1 MTTDLKVSNI
11 SKIYPGCIAN
21 DNVSLKFK
29 SGKIYALLGENGAG
43 KSTLV
48 KILSGVVS
56 PDSGEV
62 FLNDKS
68 LRLNSPL
75 DAKKN
80 KIGMVFQ
87 HFNLFETLSVFEN
100 LSIDAN
106 EDNKDLRSKIKNIL
120 NKYNFSIDLD
130 IPVLNLS
137 AGQKQKVEIIRCLLR
152 NPKVLIMDEPT
163 SVLTEQETDELFIS
177 LKKFCEEG
185 ILIIYITHKLKEVL
199 SLCDEVAVMRK
210 GRVVSVSNTLD
221 EKVETLANKMVG
233 QKLAKIKKKISILKN
248 KDEILKVKHLNFY
261 SDDPFETNLININF
275 SVKKGECLGIAGISG
290 NGQNELF
297 QILSGEIITEDTS
310 IIFRNK
316 EIAKLNPKNRR
327 EYLMAFSPEDRISQA
342 AVPELKI
349 FENVA
354 LNNFKSSN
362 FFEGGLINEKKIKEH
377 SSKILSDFSVN
388 TNNVELK
395 SQFLSGGNLQ
405 KLILG
410 RELITAPELLICYNP
425 TWGLDVGAI
434 NYIHET
440 LIKINEQEKSTI
452 LISTDTEE
460 LLKLSDR
467 IAVIYKGKLSKIMN
481 SEDVT
486 PEKLGVLMGGGSIDQ
501 N

>member
-1 MTTDLKVSNI
+1 MKTDLRISNI
-11 SKIYPGCIAN
+11 SKIYPNCIAN
-21 DNVSLKFK
+21 DNISLQFK

-48 KILSGVVS
+48 KILSGIIR

-62 FLNDKS
+62 FLNKIKIK
-68 LRLNSPL
+68 LNSPI

-100 LSIDAN
+100 LSIVSD
-106 EDNKDLRSKIKNIL
+106 EDNKDLKIRINEIL
-120 NKYNFSIDLD
+120 KKYNFSIDLD
-130 IPVLNLS
+130 VPVLNLS
-137 AGQKQKVEIIRCLLR
+137 AGQKQKVEILRCLLKS
-152 NPKVLIMDEPT
+152 PKVIIMDEPT
-163 SVLTEQETDELFIS
+163 SVLTEQETEELFAS

-210 GRVVSVSNTLD
+210 GKVVSVSQTEN
-221 EKVETLANKMVG
+221 EKLETLANKMVG
-233 QKLAKIKKKISILKN
+233 QKLSKINKKTNNFKN
-248 KDEILKVKHLNFY
+248 KDEIFKIKNLNFY
-261 SDDPFETNLININF
+261 SDDPFETNLFNIHF

-297 QILSGEIITEDTS
+297 QILSGEIISPDTS
-310 IIFRNK
+310 IVFRDK
-316 EIAKLNPKNRR
+316 EIAKLNPKQRR

-349 FENVA
+349 YENVA

-362 FFEGGLINEKKIKEH
+362 FFVNGLVNEKKIKEH
-377 SSKILSDFSVN
+377 SKKILSDFSVN
-388 TNNVELK
+388 TDNVELR

-440 LIKINEQEKSTI
+440 LIKINNQEKSTI

-467 IAVIYKGKLSKIMN
+467 IAVIYKGKLSKFMT
-481 SEDVT
+481 SDEVT
-486 PEKLGVLMGGGSIDQ
+486 PERLGVLMGGGSVD
-501 N
+501 

>member
-1 MTTDLKVSNI
+1 MKTDLRISNI
-11 SKIYPGCIAN
+11 SKIYPNCIAN
-21 DNVSLKFK
+21 DNISLQFK

-48 KILSGVVS
+48 KILSGVIR

-62 FLNDKS
+62 FLNKIKIK
-68 LRLNSPL
+68 LNSPI

-100 LSIDAN
+100 LSIVSN
-106 EDNKDLRSKIKNIL
+106 EDNKDLKIRINEIL
-120 NKYNFSIDLD
+120 KKYNFSIDLD
-130 IPVLNLS
+130 VPVLNLS
-137 AGQKQKVEIIRCLLR
+137 AGQKQKVEILRCLLKS
-152 NPKVLIMDEPT
+152 PKVIIMDEPT
-163 SVLTEQETDELFIS
+163 SVLTEQETGELFAS

-210 GRVVSVSNTLD
+210 GKVVSVSQTKN
-221 EKVETLANKMVG
+221 EKLETLANKMVG
-233 QKLAKIKKKISILKN
+233 QKLSKINKKINNFKN
-248 KDEILKVKHLNFY
+248 KDEIFKVKNLNFY
-261 SDDPFETNLININF
+261 SDDPFETNLFNIHF

-297 QILSGEIITEDTS
+297 QILSGEIITSNTS
-310 IIFRNK
+310 IVFRDK
-316 EIAKLNPKNRR
+316 EIAKLNPKQRR

-349 FENVA
+349 YENVA

-362 FFEGGLINEKKIKEH
+362 FFVNGLVNEKKIKEH
-377 SSKILSDFSVN
+377 SKKILSDFSVN
-388 TNNVELK
+388 TDNVDLR

-434 NYIHET
+434 NYIHKT
-440 LIKINEQEKSTI
+440 LIKINNQEKSTI

-467 IAVIYKGKLSKIMN
+467 IAVIYKGKLSKFMT
-481 SEDVT
+481 SDEVT
-486 PEKLGVLMGGGSIDQ
+486 PERLGVLMGGGSVD
-501 N
+501 

>member
-1 MTTDLKVSNI
+1 MKTDLKISNI
-11 SKIYPGCIAN
+11 SKIYPNCIAN
-21 DNVSLKFK
+21 DNISLQFK

-48 KILSGVVS
+48 KILSGIIR

-62 FLNDKS
+62 FLNKIKIK
-68 LRLNSPL
+68 LNSPI

-100 LSIDAN
+100 LSIVSN
-106 EDNKDLRSKIKNIL
+106 EDNKDLKIRIYEIL
-120 NKYNFSIDLD
+120 KKYNFSIDLD
-130 IPVLNLS
+130 VPVLNLS
-137 AGQKQKVEIIRCLLR
+137 AGQKQKVEILRCLLKS
-152 NPKVLIMDEPT
+152 PKVIIMDEPT
-163 SVLTEQETDELFIS
+163 SVLTEQETGELFTS

-210 GRVVSVSNTLD
+210 GKVVSVSQTKN
-221 EKVETLANKMVG
+221 EKLETLANKMVG
-233 QKLAKIKKKISILKN
+233 QKLSKINKKINNFKI
-248 KDEILKVKHLNFY
+248 KDEIFKVKNLNFY
-261 SDDPFETNLININF
+261 SDDPFETNLFNINF

-297 QILSGEIITEDTS
+297 QILSGEIITPDTS
-310 IIFRNK
+310 IVFRDK
-316 EIAKLNPKNRR
+316 EIAKLNPKQSR
-327 EYLMAFSPEDRISQA
+327 EYLMAFSPEDIISQA

-349 FENVA
+349 YENVD

-362 FFEGGLINEKKIKEH
+362 FFVNGLVNEKKIKEH
-377 SSKILSDFSVN
+377 SKKILSDFSVN
-388 TNNVELK
+388 TDNVELR

-440 LIKINEQEKSTI
+440 LIKINHQEKSTI

-467 IAVIYKGKLSKIMN
+467 IAVIYKGKLSKFMT
-481 SEDVT
+481 SDEVT
-486 PEKLGVLMGGGSIDQ
+486 PERLGVLMGGGSVD
-501 N
+501 

>member
-1 MTTDLKVSNI
+1 MKTDLRISNI
-11 SKIYPGCIAN
+11 SKIYPNCIAN
-21 DNVSLKFK
+21 DNISLQFK

-48 KILSGVVS
+48 KILSGVIR

-62 FLNDKS
+62 FLNETKIK
-68 LRLNSPL
+68 LNSPI

-100 LSIDAN
+100 LSIVSN
-106 EDNKDLRSKIKNIL
+106 EDNKDLKIRIYEIL
-120 NKYNFSIDLD
+120 KKYNFRIDLD
-130 IPVLNLS
+130 VPVLNLS
-137 AGQKQKVEIIRCLLR
+137 AGQKQKVEILRCLLKS
-152 NPKVLIMDEPT
+152 PKVIIMDEPT
-163 SVLTEQETDELFIS
+163 SVLTEQETGELFAS

-210 GRVVSVSNTLD
+210 GKVVSVSQTEN
-221 EKVETLANKMVG
+221 EKLETLANKMVG
-233 QKLAKIKKKISILKN
+233 QKLSKINKKINNFKI
-248 KDEILKVKHLNFY
+248 KDEIFKVKNLNFY
-261 SDDPFETNLININF
+261 SDDPFETNLFNIHF

-297 QILSGEIITEDTS
+297 QILSGEIISPDTS
-310 IIFRNK
+310 IVFRDK
-316 EIAKLNPKNRR
+316 EIAKLNPKQRR

-349 FENVA
+349 YENVA

-362 FFEGGLINEKKIKEH
+362 FFVNGLVNEKKIKEH
-377 SSKILSDFSVN
+377 SKKILSDFSVN
-388 TNNVELK
+388 TDNVELR

-440 LIKINEQEKSTI
+440 LIKINNQEKSTI

-467 IAVIYKGKLSKIMN
+467 IAVIYKGELSKFMT
-481 SEDVT
+481 SDEVT
-486 PEKLGVLMGGGSIDQ
+486 PERLGVLMGGGSVD
-501 N
+501 